1 LKAIIVGPAH
11 PFRGGIANFSEA
23 LCQSFIE
30 NNIDAEIV
38 TFTMQYP
45 GFLFPGKTQF
55 AEGNG
60 PSGLKITRMINSV
73 NPISWN
79 KAANYISKQKPDIL
93 IVMFWM
99 PFMAPAL
106 GRIARKVSTET
117 NCKVIG
123 IMHNVIPHEKRIGDK
138 KLTNYFVHSCDG
150 FIALAKSVLDDLKEF
165 TSNPNAVFIPHP
177 IYNIFGN
184 KVEKSEAKSYLKLE
198 PKDKTILF
206 FGIIRKY
213 KGLDLLIKA
222 LGNEMLK
229 PLNIKL
235 IIAGEFYEDKTRY
248 LEMINEMHL
257 NENVIITEKFIPS
270 EEVKYYF
277 CASDIVVQP
286 YHTATQSGVTQIAYN
301 FDRPMLVTNVGG
313 LAEIVPHNVVG
324 YVTEKEPKDIA
335 DAIFDFY
342 SNNRE
347 EKFSKNA
354 AIEKEKFSWKSMVNA
369 ILDLREKLT

>member
-1 LKAIIVGPAH
+1 
-11 PFRGGIANFSEA
+11 
-23 LCQSFIE
+23 
-30 NNIDAEIV
+30 
-38 TFTMQYP
+38 
-45 GFLFPGKTQF
+45 
-55 AEGNG
+55 
-60 PSGLKITRMINSV
+60 
-73 NPISWN
+73 
-79 KAANYISKQKPDIL
+79 
-93 IVMFWM
+93 
-99 PFMAPAL
+99 MAPAL

>member
-1 LKAIIVGPAH
+1 MKAVIVGPAH

-23 LCQSFIE
+23 LCQSFLE
-30 NNIDAEIV
+30 NGIDAEIV

-55 AEGNG
+55 AEGDG
-60 PSGLKITRMINSV
+60 PKGLKITRLINSV
-73 NPISWN
+73 NPLSWN
-79 KAANYISKQKPDIL
+79 TAANYISKQQPDIL

-106 GRIARKVSTET
+106 GKVARKVSKTT

-123 IMHNVIPHEKRIGDK
+123 ITHNVIPHENRIGDK
-138 KLTNYFVHSCDG
+138 QLTNYFVHSCDG
-150 FIALAKSVLDDLKEF
+150 YIALAKSVLEDLKEF
-165 TSNPNAVFIPHP
+165 TSNPNAIFIPHP

-184 KVEKSEAKSYLKLE
+184 KVEKSEAKEFLKLNQQ
-198 PKDKTILF
+198 DKTILF

-213 KGLDLLIKA
+213 KGLDLLLEA
-222 LGNEMLK
+222 LGQDILK

-235 IIAGEFYEDKTRY
+235 IVAGEFYEDKARY
-248 LEMINEMHL
+248 IEMIDKL
-257 NENVIITEKFIPS
+257 SLKDNVIITEKFIPS

-277 CASDIVVQP
+277 CASDIIVQP

-313 LAEIVPHNVVG
+313 LAEIVPNEKVG
-324 YVTEKEPKDIA
+324 YVTEKNPTSIA
-335 DAIFDFY
+335 NAIFDFY
-342 SNNRE
+342 NNNRE
-347 EKFSKNA
+347 DEFSQNA
-354 AIEKEKFSWKSMVNA
+354 AIEKEKFSWNNMVTGIIELVDN
-369 ILDLREKLT
+369 I